1 LNALTTRAALCDPAD
16 RPTIL
21 PTGLLS
27 AVLIARL
34 FLSMRIANDAL
45 IRCRPRGW
53 FRHALLS
60 AVPSTLILLTFEVV
74 FLRHFRILAR
84 VKIGNRL

>member
-1 LNALTTRAALCDPAD
+1 VTWRIAATVLPAD
-16 RPTIL
+16 
-21 PTGLLS
+21 LLS
-27 AVLIARL
+27 AVFIARL

-74 FLRHFRILAR
+74 FLRHFQILAHA
-84 VKIGNRL
+84 KIGSRV